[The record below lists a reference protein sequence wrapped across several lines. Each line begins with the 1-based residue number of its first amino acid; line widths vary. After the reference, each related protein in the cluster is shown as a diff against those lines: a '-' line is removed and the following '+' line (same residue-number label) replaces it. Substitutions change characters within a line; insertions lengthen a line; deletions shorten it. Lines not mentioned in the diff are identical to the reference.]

1 MSALEAQLARPP
13 TVGGMPNPGLS
24 QQQPITMLQG
34 RPTREIWQGKS
45 QIPCPSLGPKLF
57 WTVQISLIEYQS
69 FWKGPICFGW
79 VQINLD
85 RNDLDPTKTIWTVQN
100 HFGLIE

>member
-13 TVGGMPNPGLS
+13 TVGGMPN

-45 QIPCPSLGPKLF
+45 QK
-57 WTVQISLIEYQS
+57 VQILFEIATFRYYG
-69 FWKGPICFGW
+69 KKI
-79 VQINLD
+79 
-85 RNDLDPTKTIWTVQN
+85 
-100 HFGLIE
+100 

>member
-13 TVGGMPNPGLS
+13 TVGGMPN

-45 QIPCPSLGPKLF
+45 QK
-57 WTVQISLIEYQS
+57 VQILVEIANFRYYEKKSRKASI
-69 FWKGPICFGW
+69 
-79 VQINLD
+79 LD
-85 RNDLDPTKTIWTVQN
+85 LRIFLLKYVVSQLQTTK
-100 HFGLIE
+100 FE

>member
-45 QIPCPSLGPKLF
+45 QK
-57 WTVQISLIEYQS
+57 VQILVETAT
-69 FWKGPICFGW
+69 F
-79 VQINLD
+79 
-85 RNDLDPTKTIWTVQN
+85 
-100 HFGLIE
+100 

>member
-13 TVGGMPNPGLS
+13 TVGGMPNPGMS

-45 QIPCPSLGPKLF
+45 QKVQNLF
-57 WTVQISLIEYQS
+57 EKATFRYYETISLKASI
-69 FWKGPICFGW
+69 FDLRICLLKYVVNRGS
-79 VQINLD
+79 
-85 RNDLDPTKTIWTVQN
+85 
-100 HFGLIE
+100 

>member
-13 TVGGMPNPGLS
+13 TVGGGMPNPGLS

-45 QIPCPSLGPKLF
+45 QK
-57 WTVQISLIEYQS
+57 VQILFEIAT
-69 FWKGPICFGW
+69 F
-79 VQINLD
+79 
-85 RNDLDPTKTIWTVQN
+85 
-100 HFGLIE
+100 

>member
-13 TVGGMPNPGLS
+13 TVGGMPN

-45 QIPCPSLGPKLF
+45 QK
-57 WTVQISLIEYQS
+57 VQIIFEIATCKYYEKNSRKASI
-69 FWKGPICFGW
+69 
-79 VQINLD
+79 LD
-85 RNDLDPTKTIWTVQN
+85 LKYVVSRVAYNKI
-100 HFGLIE
+100 

>member
-45 QIPCPSLGPKLF
+45 QK
-57 WTVQISLIEYQS
+57 VQILFETATFRYYE
-69 FWKGPICFGW
+69 KKC
-79 VQINLD
+79 
-85 RNDLDPTKTIWTVQN
+85 
-100 HFGLIE
+100 